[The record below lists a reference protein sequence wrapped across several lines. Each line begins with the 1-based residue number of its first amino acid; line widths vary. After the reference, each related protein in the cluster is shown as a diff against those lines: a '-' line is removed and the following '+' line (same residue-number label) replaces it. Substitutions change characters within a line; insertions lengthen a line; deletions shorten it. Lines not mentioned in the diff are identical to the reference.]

1 MKLNGI
7 VKKSLLAGAITY
19 GVVPYANVFAFD
31 INDKVSMNGV
41 VEVDFTSASDYDDVS
56 TSDITLS
63 TMELGIGAQVNEWV
77 SGEAVL
83 LWEEGDTEPVD
94 LDAATITIGNTEK
107 APLYLTAGLMTV
119 PFGVY
124 ETNMISDPLTLS
136 LGETGDS
143 AVLAGIET
151 NGLYAKAYGFNG
163 MDLVDEDDSVNVF
176 GASVGYAME
185 NDSMSLNVGADYI
198 SNLANSDGMADAI
211 GDDELTDEIGG
222 LAAHVI
228 LGFGKF
234 SCIAEH
240 VAATDAY
247 MDAEPNA
254 THLEAAF
261 TTEMIGNETTLAATY
276 QTSSEAAGLLPETR
290 YGAAASMGILENTS
304 VSVEYI
310 HDEDYAAEDGGTDG
324 NADQVDVQLAIE
336 F

>member
-1 MKLNGI
+1 
-7 VKKSLLAGAITY
+7 
-19 GVVPYANVFAFD
+19 
-31 INDKVSMNGV
+31 
-41 VEVDFTSASDYDDVS
+41 
-56 TSDITLS
+56 
-63 TMELGIGAQVNEWV
+63 
-77 SGEAVL
+77 
-83 LWEEGDTEPVD
+83 
-94 LDAATITIGNTEK
+94 
-107 APLYLTAGLMTV
+107 
-119 PFGVY
+119 
-124 ETNMISDPLTLS
+124 
-136 LGETGDS
+136 
-143 AVLAGIET
+143 
-151 NGLYAKAYGFNG
+151 
-163 MDLVDEDDSVNVF
+163 EDDSVNVF